1 MYFIKKKLL
10 KKNKI
15 PYHIAVIMDGNGRWA
30 KKKFL
35 PRIVGHNKGLESARK
50 VIEYCIKYNVKTLTI
65 YAFSTENWKRP
76 IKEVDGLLKLF
87 SNSISKESKKI
98 HSNNIKL
105 KFIGDTS
112 IFTEPLRS
120 KIKEIEK
127 ETFRN
132 KRLILNVALNYGGR
146 LDIVNSVNKFY
157 NNKKKIKKIT
167 EKNINSGLYTKGQ
180 SDVDL
185 LIRTGGQQ
193 RMSNFLLWQSAYAE
207 LFFSKKLWPD
217 FDEKVFVDALYFFQ
231 NTERKFGSIS
241 KST

>member
-1 MYFIKKKLL
+1 
-10 KKNKI
+10 
-15 PYHIAVIMDGNGRWA
+15 MDGNGRWA
-30 KKKFL
+30 KKKLL
-35 PRIVGHNKGLESARK
+35 PRLVGHNKGLESVRR
-50 VIEYCIKYNVKTLTI
+50 ITEYCIKYNVKTLTL

-76 IKEVDGLLKLF
+76 TKEVDGLIKLF
-87 SNSISKESKKI
+87 SESISKESKKI

-105 KFIGDTS
+105 NFIGDTS
-112 IFTEPLRS
+112 TFTEALRL

-127 ETFRN
+127 KTFKN
-132 KRLILNVALNYGGR
+132 KKLILNVALNYGGR
-146 LDIVNSVNKFY
+146 LDIVNSVNNFY
-157 NNKKKIKKIT
+157 SKKKKIKNIT
-167 EKNINSGLYTKGQ
+167 EKDINSGLYTKGY

-217 FDEKVFVDALYFFQ
+217 FDEKIFVDALYFFQ

-241 KST
+241 KGI

>member
-1 MYFIKKKLL
+1 
-10 KKNKI
+10 
-15 PYHIAVIMDGNGRWA
+15 MDGNGRWA
-30 KKKFL
+30 KQKLL
-35 PRIVGHNKGLESARK
+35 PRLVGHNKGLESVRRI
-50 VIEYCIKYNVKTLTI
+50 IEYCIKYNVKTLTL

-76 IKEVDGLLKLF
+76 TEEVDGLLKLF
-87 SNSISKESKKI
+87 SESISKESKKI

-105 KFIGDTS
+105 NFIGDTS
-112 IFTEPLRS
+112 TFTEALRL

-127 ETFRN
+127 KTFKN
-132 KRLILNVALNYGGR
+132 KKLILNVALNYGGR
-146 LDIVNSVNKFY
+146 LDIVNSVNNFY
-157 NNKKKIKKIT
+157 SKKKMIKNIT
-167 EKNINSGLYTKGQ
+167 EKDINSGLYTKGY

-217 FDEKVFVDALYFFQ
+217 FDEKIFVDALYFFQ

-241 KST
+241 KGT

>member
-1 MYFIKKKLL
+1 MGKKE
-10 KKNKI
+10 
-15 PYHIAVIMDGNGRWA
+15 VVA
-30 KKKFL
+30 KV
-35 PRIVGHNKGLESARK
+35 VGHNKGLESVRK
-50 VIEYCIKYNVKTLTI
+50 IIEYCIKYNVKTLTI

-87 SNSISKESKKI
+87 SESISKESKKI

-112 IFTEPLRS
+112 IFTEALQI

-127 ETFRN
+127 ETSRN
-132 KRLILNVALNYGGR
+132 KRLVLNVALNYGGR
-146 LDIVNSVNKFY
+146 LDIVNSVNTFY

-217 FDEKVFVDALYFFQ
+217 FDEKSICRCFIFF
-231 NTERKFGSIS
+231 S
-241 KST
+241 KY

>member
-1 MYFIKKKLL
+1 
-10 KKNKI
+10 
-15 PYHIAVIMDGNGRWA
+15 MDGNGRWA
-30 KKKFL
+30 KKKLL
-35 PRIVGHNKGLESARK
+35 PRLVGHNKGLESVRK
-50 VIEYCIKYNVKTLTI
+50 VIEYCIKYNVKNLTI

-87 SNSISKESKKI
+87 SKSISKESKNI

-112 IFTEPLRS
+112 IFTEALQL

-127 ETFRN
+127 ETFGN
-132 KRLILNVALNYGGR
+132 KRLVLNVALNYGGR
-146 LDIVNSVNKFY
+146 LDIVNSVNNFY
-157 NNKKKIKKIT
+157 SNKKKIKKIT

-180 SDVDL
+180 PDVDL

-207 LFFSKKLWPD
+207 LFFSKKLWPE
-217 FDEKVFVDALYFFQ
+217 FNEKVFVDALYFFQ

>member
-1 MYFIKKKLL
+1 
-10 KKNKI
+10 
-15 PYHIAVIMDGNGRWA
+15 MDGNGRWA
-30 KKKFL
+30 KKKLL
-35 PRIVGHNKGLESARK
+35 PRLVGHNKGLESVRK
-50 VIEYCIKYNVKTLTI
+50 MIECCIKYNVKTLTL

-76 IKEVDGLLKLF
+76 LKEVEGLLKLF
-87 SNSISKESKKI
+87 SESISKESKKI
-98 HSNNIKL
+98 RSNNIRL

-112 IFTEPLRS
+112 ILSETLQI

-127 ETFRN
+127 ETMKN
-132 KRLILNVALNYGGR
+132 KKLVLNVALNYGGR
-146 LDIVNSVNKFY
+146 LDIVNSVNNFY
-157 NNKKKIKKIT
+157 ANKANLKKIT
-167 EKNINSGLYTKGQ
+167 EKDIDCGLYTKGQ

-185 LIRTGGQQ
+185 VIRSGGQQ

-241 KST
+241 KSK

>member
-1 MYFIKKKLL
+1 
-10 KKNKI
+10 
-15 PYHIAVIMDGNGRWA
+15 MDGNGRWA
-30 KKKFL
+30 KKKLL
-35 PRIVGHNKGLESARK
+35 PRLVGHKKGLESVRN
-50 VIEYCIKYNVKTLTI
+50 VIECCIKYNVKTLTI

-76 IKEVDGLLKLF
+76 LKEVDGLLKLF
-87 SNSISKESKKI
+87 SQSISRESKKI
-98 HSNNIKL
+98 HSNNIRL

-112 IFTEPLRS
+112 IFTETLQL
-120 KIKEIEK
+120 KIKENEK
-127 ETFRN
+127 ETSGK
-132 KRLILNVALNYGGR
+132 KRLFLNVALNYGGR
-146 LDIVNSVNKFY
+146 LDIVNSVNSFY
-157 NNKKKIKKIT
+157 ENKKIIKKIS
-167 EKNINSGLYTKGQ
+167 EKNINNALYTKGQ

-241 KST
+241 KSK

>member
-1 MYFIKKKLL
+1 
-10 KKNKI
+10 
-15 PYHIAVIMDGNGRWA
+15 MDGNGRWA
-30 KKKFL
+30 KKKLL
-35 PRIVGHNKGLESARK
+35 PRLVGHNKGLESARRI
-50 VIEYCIKYNVKTLTI
+50 IEYCIKYNVKTLTL

-76 IKEVDGLLKLF
+76 TKEVDGLIKLF
-87 SNSISKESKKI
+87 SESISKESKKI

-105 KFIGDTS
+105 NFIGDTS
-112 IFTEPLRS
+112 TFTEALRL

-127 ETFRN
+127 KTFKN
-132 KRLILNVALNYGGR
+132 KKLILNVALNYGGR
-146 LDIVNSVNKFY
+146 LDIVNSVNNFY
-157 NNKKKIKKIT
+157 SKKKMIKNIT
-167 EKNINSGLYTKGQ
+167 EKDINSGLYTKGY

-217 FDEKVFVDALYFFQ
+217 FDEKIFVDALYFFQ

-241 KST
+241 KGT

>member
-1 MYFIKKKLL
+1 
-10 KKNKI
+10 
-15 PYHIAVIMDGNGRWA
+15 MDGNGRWA
-30 KKKFL
+30 KKKLL
-35 PRIVGHNKGLESARK
+35 PRLVGHNKGLESVRK
-50 VIEYCIKYNVKTLTI
+50 IIEYCIKYNVKTLTL

-87 SNSISKESKKI
+87 SESISKESKKI

-105 KFIGDTS
+105 NFIGDTS
-112 IFTEPLRS
+112 TFTEALRL

-127 ETFRN
+127 KTFKN
-132 KRLILNVALNYGGR
+132 KKLILNVALNYGGR
-146 LDIVNSVNKFY
+146 LDIVNSVNTFY
-157 NNKKKIKKIT
+157 SKKKKIKNIT
-167 EKNINSGLYTKGQ
+167 EKDINSGLYTKGY

-217 FDEKVFVDALYFFQ
+217 FDEKIFVDALYFFQ

-241 KST
+241 KGI

>member
-1 MYFIKKKLL
+1 
-10 KKNKI
+10 
-15 PYHIAVIMDGNGRWA
+15 MDGNGRWA
-30 KKKFL
+30 KNKLL
-35 PRIVGHNKGLESARK
+35 PRLVGHKKGLESVRN
-50 VIEYCIKYNVKTLTI
+50 VIECCIKYNVKTLTI

-76 IKEVDGLLKLF
+76 LKEVDGLLKLF
-87 SNSISKESKKI
+87 SKSISSESKNI
-98 HSNNIKL
+98 HSNNIRL

-112 IFTEPLRS
+112 IFTETLQL

-127 ETFRN
+127 ETSGN
-132 KRLILNVALNYGGR
+132 KRLFLNVALNYGGR
-146 LDIVNSVNKFY
+146 LDIVNSVNSFY
-157 NNKKKIKKIT
+157 ENKKIIKKIT
-167 EKNINSGLYTKGQ
+167 EKNINNALYTKGQ

-241 KST
+241 KSK

>member
-1 MYFIKKKLL
+1 
-10 KKNKI
+10 
-15 PYHIAVIMDGNGRWA
+15 MDGNGRWA
-30 KKKFL
+30 KKKLL
-35 PRIVGHNKGLESARK
+35 PRIVGHNKGLESVRK
-50 VIEYCIKYNVKTLTI
+50 AIECCIKYNVKTLTI

-76 IKEVDGLLKLF
+76 HKEVDGLLKLF
-87 SNSISKESKKI
+87 SESISRESKKI
-98 HSNNIKL
+98 HSNNIRL

-112 IFTEPLRS
+112 IFTESLQL

-127 ETFRN
+127 ETSGNR
-132 KRLILNVALNYGGR
+132 RLFLNVALNYGGR
-146 LDIVNSVNKFY
+146 LDIVNSVNSFY
-157 NNKKKIKKIT
+157 ENKKIIKKIT
-167 EKNINSGLYTKGQ
+167 EKNINNALYTKGQ

-217 FDEKVFVDALYFFQ
+217 FDEKIFVDALYFFQ

-241 KST
+241 KSK

>member
-1 MYFIKKKLL
+1 
-10 KKNKI
+10 
-15 PYHIAVIMDGNGRWA
+15 MDGNGRWA
-30 KKKFL
+30 KKKLL
-35 PRIVGHNKGLESARK
+35 PRLVGHNKGLESLRT
-50 VIEYCIKYNVKTLTI
+50 VIECCIKYNVKTLTI

-76 IKEVDGLLKLF
+76 LKEVDGLLKLF
-87 SNSISKESKKI
+87 SKSISSESKNI
-98 HSNNIKL
+98 HSNNIRL

-112 IFTEPLRS
+112 IFTETLQL

-127 ETFRN
+127 ETSGN
-132 KRLILNVALNYGGR
+132 KRLFLNVALNYGGR
-146 LDIVNSVNKFY
+146 LDIVNSVNSFY
-157 NNKKKIKKIT
+157 ENKKIIKKIT
-167 EKNINSGLYTKGQ
+167 EKNINNALYTKGQ

-241 KST
+241 KSK

>member
-1 MYFIKKKLL
+1 
-10 KKNKI
+10 
-15 PYHIAVIMDGNGRWA
+15 MDGNGRWA
-30 KKKFL
+30 KKKLL
-35 PRIVGHNKGLESARK
+35 PRLVGHNKGLESVRRI
-50 VIEYCIKYNVKTLTI
+50 IEYCIKYNVKTLTL

-76 IKEVDGLLKLF
+76 TEEVDGLLKLF
-87 SNSISKESKKI
+87 SESISKESKKI

-105 KFIGDTS
+105 NFIGDTS
-112 IFTEPLRS
+112 TFTEALRL

-127 ETFRN
+127 KTFKN
-132 KRLILNVALNYGGR
+132 KKLILNVALNYGGR
-146 LDIVNSVNKFY
+146 LDIVNSVNTFY
-157 NNKKKIKKIT
+157 SKKKKIKNIT
-167 EKNINSGLYTKGQ
+167 ENDINSGLYTKGH

-217 FDEKVFVDALYFFQ
+217 FDEKIFVDALYFFQ

-241 KST
+241 KGI

>member
-1 MYFIKKKLL
+1 
-10 KKNKI
+10 
-15 PYHIAVIMDGNGRWA
+15 MDGNGRWA
-30 KKKFL
+30 KKKL
-35 PRIVGHNKGLESARK
+35 MPRLVGHNKGLESVRK
-50 VIEYCIKYNVKTLTI
+50 VIECCIKYNVKTLTL

-76 IKEVDGLLKLF
+76 IKEVDGLLELF
-87 SNSISKESKKI
+87 SKSISMESKKI

-112 IFTEPLRS
+112 IFTEPLQL

-132 KRLILNVALNYGGR
+132 KRLVLNVGLNYGGR

-157 NNKKKIKKIT
+157 DNKKKIKKIT
-167 EKNINSGLYTKGQ
+167 EKNINNGLYTKGQ

-231 NTERKFGSIS
+231 NAERKFGSIS

>member
-1 MYFIKKKLL
+1 
-10 KKNKI
+10 
-15 PYHIAVIMDGNGRWA
+15 MDGNGRWA
-30 KKKFL
+30 KKKLL
-35 PRIVGHNKGLESARK
+35 PRLVGHNKGLESLRN
-50 VIEYCIKYNVKTLTI
+50 VIECCIKYNVKTLTI

-76 IKEVDGLLKLF
+76 LKEVDGLLKLF
-87 SNSISKESKKI
+87 SKSISSESKNI
-98 HSNNIKL
+98 HSNNIRL

-112 IFTEPLRS
+112 IFTETLQL

-127 ETFRN
+127 ETSGN
-132 KRLILNVALNYGGR
+132 KRLFLNVALNYGGR
-146 LDIVNSVNKFY
+146 LDIVNSVNSFY
-157 NNKKKIKKIT
+157 ENKKIIKKIT
-167 EKNINSGLYTKGQ
+167 EKNINNALYTKGQ

-241 KST
+241 KSK

>member
-1 MYFIKKKLL
+1 MP
-10 KKNKI
+10 N
-15 PYHIAVIMDGNGRWA
+15 HIAVIMDGNGRWA
-30 KKKFL
+30 KKKL
-35 PRIVGHNKGLESARK
+35 MPRLVGHNKGLESVRK
-50 VIEYCIKYNVKTLTI
+50 VIEYCIKYNIKILTI

-87 SNSISKESKKI
+87 SRSISKESKKI
-98 HSNNIKL
+98 HSNKIKL
-105 KFIGDTS
+105 KFIGNTS
-112 IFTEPLRS
+112 IFTESLQL

-127 ETFRN
+127 ETFSNR
-132 KRLILNVALNYGGR
+132 RLVLNVALNYGGR

-157 NNKKKIKKIT
+157 NNKKKIKEIT
-167 EKNINSGLYTKGQ
+167 EKNINSGLYTQGQ

>member
-1 MYFIKKKLL
+1 MAIL
-10 KKNKI
+10 N
-15 PYHIAVIMDGNGRWA
+15 
-30 KKKFL
+30 
-35 PRIVGHNKGLESARK
+35 
-50 VIEYCIKYNVKTLTI
+50 I
-65 YAFSTENWKRP
+65 YKSP
-76 IKEVDGLLKLF
+76 
-87 SNSISKESKKI
+87 SI
-98 HSNNIKL
+98 
-105 KFIGDTS
+105 
-112 IFTEPLRS
+112 

-127 ETFRN
+127 ETSRN
-132 KRLILNVALNYGGR
+132 KRLVLNVALNYGGR
-146 LDIVNSVNKFY
+146 LDIVNSVNTFY

-207 LFFSKKLWPD
+207 LFFQKNYGQILMKR
-217 FDEKVFVDALYFFQ
+217 VFVDALYFFQ